1 MRIAVIGTGNIGSTL
16 AAAWGRAG
24 HQVVLGS
31 RHPDDVEAPAGTTVA
46 TLGDALAGAEAVLL
60 ALPAAAVESFLA
72 THGRALTGPLVLDA
86 TNDLRGPVANAHAAI
101 AAAVPGLR
109 YARAFNSLGWENFAE
124 PDFDG
129 EPADL
134 LFATAD
140 TSDRAAT
147 EELITAVGLRPV
159 YLGAGKQDAV
169 DHALPL
175 WFALMQERGNRR
187 IAFRVLEK

>member
-1 MRIAVIGTGNIGSTL
+1 
-16 AAAWGRAG
+16 
-24 HQVVLGS
+24 
-31 RHPDDVEAPAGTTVA
+31 
-46 TLGDALAGAEAVLL
+46 
-60 ALPAAAVESFLA
+60 
-72 THGRALTGPLVLDA
+72 
-86 TNDLRGPVANAHAAI
+86 
-101 AAAVPGLR
+101 VPNVR

-129 EPADL
+129 VPADL

-140 TSDRAAT
+140 AADRT
-147 EELITAVGLRPV
+147 PVEELISAVGLRPV